1 MPSVVVSEPL
11 ISSISTHGPLEAGR
25 GGTARRE
32 GQGAVSRRKGGE
44 RHAEAEGDR
53 REAPARTYPF
63 LPSIASLF
71 PRSRHR
77 RELAELSRYD
87 GSGRTWCGT
96 NDSRHVESTSVQSDV
111 STIAGGARRVGRR
124 RDLNPGQWGHSPPLG
139 GLPIL
144 AARLRRLRPYDAT
157 IYKYCHASGRVAIM
171 AAGASAVGRSQPPI
185 WSHSP
190 RGSAH
195 AT

>member
-53 REAPARTYPF
+53 REAPAKTYPF
-63 LPSIASLF
+63 LPSIVSLF
-71 PRSRHR
+71 PRSLHR
-77 RELAELSRYD
+77 RELAGLSRYD

-96 NDSRHVESTSVQSDV
+96 NDGRHVESTSVQSD
-111 STIAGGARRVGRR
+111 RVDDSRKSSPSR
-124 RDLNPGQWGHSPPLG
+124 PPPGFEPGSMGPQPTLRGPPY
-139 GLPIL
+139 PS
-144 AARLRRLRPYDAT
+144 R
-157 IYKYCHASGRVAIM
+157 
-171 AAGASAVGRSQPPI
+171 
-185 WSHSP
+185 
-190 RGSAH
+190 
-195 AT
+195 